1 MNSPFAADTAAA
13 TGVVNFLSLPARL
26 PLQSIVIKDRP
37 QRLDR
42 IFSPAPVFFIT
53 FCTRN
58 RKRIDPLTSA
68 SNALVKYG
76 KEALEKF
83 NVAVGRY
90 VIMPDHIHF
99 FVRGDANFALSPWV
113 GGLKRAIS
121 VAVSRDAQTWPP
133 VMGRHSR
140 PARLTLHGKGDFNVV
155 ACVSSARSQKEFNI
169 SSQPTRLPRQGKRSS
184 LWQPGFFDHVLRSN
198 ESYAQKWEYVR
209 DNPVRAGLVPSWQE
223 WPHQGEIVRI
233 DRA

>member
-1 MNSPFAADTAAA
+1 
-13 TGVVNFLSLPARL
+13 
-26 PLQSIVIKDRP
+26 
-37 QRLDR
+37 
-42 IFSPAPVFFIT
+42 
-53 FCTRN
+53 
-58 RKRIDPLTSA
+58 
-68 SNALVKYG
+68 
-76 KEALEKF
+76 
-83 NVAVGRY
+83 
-90 VIMPDHIHF
+90 MPDHIHF

-155 ACVSSARSQKEFNI
+155 ACVSRARSQKEFNI